1 MTFLS
6 HTALSSRFI
15 QDFLDHYVDKHQ
27 SNYLHDT
34 TGPLSTLYI

>member
-15 QDFLDHYVDKHQ
+15 QDFLDHYVDKGQ
-27 SNYLHDT
+27 SNYLHVRRS
-34 TGPLSTLYI
+34 P